1 MQHVGVNLCVF
12 APHRPPW
19 GTRNG
24 DHWKPLH
31 YAGGENLYFEV
42 TCVQL
47 GTDQKM
53 LKAGPEL
60 LL

>member
-19 GTRNG
+19 GTWNG

-31 YAGGENLYFEV
+31 YAKGEYLYFEV
-42 TCVQL
+42 THVQARDRSENIK
-47 GTDQKM
+47 GW
-53 LKAGPEL
+53 A
-60 LL
+60 